1 MLNYCTGVAT
11 SPDPD
16 DPEAALQEA
25 ERMRNRER
33 VVDERLDPYSGRFF
47 PSEPRT
53 ERLASV
59 IRMELGVENIVRHRT
74 WEVVRD
80 RCGEGVVDWQEAI
93 AGWRRDK
100 SVHDGR
106 HRP

>member
-1 MLNYCTGVAT
+1 VLNYCAGVAA

-16 DPEAALQEA
+16 DPGAALQEA

-53 ERLASV
+53 ERLAGV
-59 IRMELGVENIVRHRT
+59 IRMEMGVENIVRHRT

-80 RCGEGVVDWQEAI
+80 RCGESEPEWEGAI
-93 AGWRRDK
+93 AAWRRDGGQNK
-100 SVHDGR
+100 S
-106 HRP
+106 